1 MEMENNLQKGW
12 IEVVIKELEL
22 NFFKGVN
29 VGAKG
34 TDGEYMFIPSG
45 ANFPSGIK
53 LDKVKWISEDE
64 LAKIPQDKILQDEDI
79 LFNSGGVGTLGRS
92 SYFLNQKGATV
103 CDSFIIVIRDY
114 LKQMNMRYLFY
125 WFQSA
130 KADELI
136 KANTKGTTGITSIKS
151 TDLETFE
158 IPLPPLPEQHRI
170 VAKLDAVMQKVE
182 SNKQRLDKIPKLLKR
197 FRQSVL
203 AAAVSGRLTE
213 DWREKN
219 NFENLFE
226 ISEQFSI
233 NDTYRDQN
241 ELPKNWKWVA
251 LGNYVK
257 CNRGRFSIRPRND
270 PRYFGGSFP
279 FIQIGDLPREG
290 GFVNTHTQT
299 LNELGLKVSKMF
311 PKNTLAIAIVGATI
325 ANTGILAYDMC
336 FTDSMVGMNK
346 GDLDLNLFIDYYLRI
361 EKENFRQ
368 LSYAGGG
375 QPNIKLELLN
385 AYPFPLPP
393 KEEQKET
400 LRRVEQ
406 LFAFADK
413 IEARY
418 TKARAMLD
426 KLPQSI
432 LAKAF
437 RGELVAQDPNDEP
450 ASVLLERIKAEK
462 EKLAREKKGKKTKT
476 TIVNE

>member
-1 MEMENNLQKGW
+1 MENNLPESWELIPISK
-12 IEVVIKELEL
+12 LEL
-22 NFFKGVN
+22 TFFKGVN
-29 VGAKG
+29 VALKSNSGK
-34 TDGEYMFIPSG
+34 YLFVPSG
-45 ANFPSGIK
+45 ANFPDGIK
-53 LDKVKWISEDE
+53 IQKAKWISDAE
-64 LAKIPQDKILQDEDI
+64 LKNIPKEKLLQAGDI

-92 SYFLNQKGATV
+92 SYYSNDNKPTV
-103 CDSFIIVIRDY
+103 CDSFIIVIRDE
-114 LKQMNMRYLFY
+114 LKQTNMKNLFY

-151 TDLETFE
+151 SDLESFE
-158 IPLPPLPEQHRI
+158 IPLPPLTEQNRI
-170 VAKLDAVMQKVE
+170 VTKLDAVMQKVG

-203 AAAVSGRLTE
+203 AAAVSGELTE
-213 DWREKN
+213 DWRAKN
-219 NFENLFE
+219 KFDNLFK
-226 ISEQFSI
+226 ISDQFKI
-233 NDTYRDQN
+233 NDTYKQQN
-241 ELPKNWKWVA
+241 ELPENWKCVA

-270 PRYFGGSFP
+270 PRYFGGKIP

-290 GFVNTHTQT
+290 GYVTAHTQT
-299 LNELGLKVSKMF
+299 LNESGLKVSKMF
-311 PKNTLAIAIVGATI
+311 PKNTLTIAIVGATI

-336 FTDSMVGMNK
+336 FPDSMVGINT
-346 GDLDLNLFIDYYLRI
+346 GDLDLNLFLDYYLRN

-393 KEEQKET
+393 LEEQKEIVC
-400 LRRVEQ
+400 RIEQ

-418 TKARAMLD
+418 KKAKTMLD

-432 LAKAF
+432 LARVF
-437 RGELVAQDPNDEP
+437 RGELVPQDPNDEP

-462 EKLAREKKGKKTKT
+462 EKLSGEKKGKKTKKH
-476 TIVNE
+476 